1 MARSKIEIKQ
11 EITNSFM
18 TNEIVI
24 LKYGFEE
31 ETDFESYFSNVSI
44 ENLLFEFIAYAIFVL
59 ELIFDNHKKEIDIKL
74 SNQKAGTLSWYR
86 TMALRFQ
93 YGFNLVPDRDY
104 FDNTGATV
112 AQIEASKV
120 VKYSAV
126 EEAQESSR
134 VIIKIAGETGANL
147 SPLPEEQKEA
157 FDAYCKEFVFA
168 GVAFTV
174 INYLPDRLSL
184 HLQIK
189 RDALILNDSGMSIL
203 NGNYPVIET
212 IKQYMKELPFNG
224 EFRHNNLIARL
235 RNVEGVLDASILS
248 AQSAWI
254 NPETNGYGAF
264 QPIFISAIPVSGYY
278 EVVDFNN
285 IFYVV

>member
-1 MARSKIEIKQ
+1 MARSKTEIKQ

-31 ETDFESYFSNVSI
+31 ETEFESYFSNVSI
-44 ENLLFEFIAYAIFVL
+44 ENLLFEFIAYAIFIL
-59 ELIFDNHKKEIDIKL
+59 ELIFDNHKKEIDTKL

-134 VIIKIAGETGANL
+134 VIIKIAGETGENL

-157 FDAYCKEFVFA
+157 FDAYCKEFAFA

-174 INYLPDRLSL
+174 INYLPDRLFL

-254 NPETNGYGAF
+254 NPETNGYGAL
-264 QPIFISAIPVSGYY
+264 QPIFISSIPVSGYY
-278 EVVDFNN
+278 EVIDFNN